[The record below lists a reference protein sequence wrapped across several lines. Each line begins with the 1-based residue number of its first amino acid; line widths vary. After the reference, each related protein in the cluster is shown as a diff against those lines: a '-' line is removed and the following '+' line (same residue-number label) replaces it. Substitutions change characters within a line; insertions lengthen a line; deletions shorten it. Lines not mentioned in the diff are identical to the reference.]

1 MVFDLEGAGPIA
13 GLDYDD
19 DHVLHAPSLRFAVAG
34 NPFRND
40 GEDNRRLITAVD
52 AALALRGGAAGGSP
66 DVEALE
72 INFVFSAGANLYVHL
87 PPRGRYVYGHAH
99 AADITSAHLATWLR
113 FAARHVTGSFTLAVP
128 VLPPGP
134 EMKAVPEHMKK
145 QRVVELPAAARA
157 ETMSLTF
164 GLARLAVPVAVAGA
178 GYHALGDLL
187 LSRAHIEPGG
197 ADERNLS
204 SLLSAA
210 GCPRLRRLRLEYI
223 TGLAALR
230 LDPAAAALEEVN
242 LHYIGDLSSLELD
255 APGLRQLRV
264 TTCFG
269 MYDDNATAR
278 ISAPN
283 LELLACNTLCIP
295 DRLLFFHGV
304 GSVRSLEKICL
315 SSRISHDDH
324 CKDGAIWLLQHCTA
338 ADSLDISLSPGQMK
352 EGLDTEETMSR
363 VPQLDNITNLAIDV
377 GPGKWH
383 NLKATIADLITKC
396 SRLERLSIGICSAND
411 SCSKPR
417 CFCNGK
423 DVEKISMEH
432 LREATIT
439 GYHSSKYHRSLVQF
453 IMAGAPALEKVTL
466 ELYVGKELHEDIP
479 CDRGRWAP
487 SVIEH
492 YPKGARTTV
501 YEWTADK
508 KREEEEE
515 EGSDGFILSK
525 F

>member
-1 MVFDLEGAGPIA
+1 MMIDLEGAGPIA

-34 NPFRND
+34 NPFRSD
-40 GEDNRRLITAVD
+40 GEDTRRLIPAVD
-52 AALALRGGAAGGSP
+52 ATLALRGGAGGLP

-72 INFVFSAGANLYVHL
+72 INFVFSAGANMYFHL
-87 PPRGRYVYGHAH
+87 PPNKGGYIYRHEH
-99 AADITSAHLATWLR
+99 AADITSAHLAAWLH
-113 FAARHVTGSFTLAVP
+113 FGARHVMGSFRLAVP
-128 VLPPGP
+128 TLSGP
-134 EMKAVPEHMKK
+134 EMKDVPEDMKK
-145 QRVVELPAAARA
+145 PRVAELPAAARA
-157 ETMSLTF
+157 ETMSLSF
-164 GLARLAVPVAVAGA
+164 GIARLAVPVAGTGA
-178 GYHALGDLL
+178 FHALGDLQ

-204 SLLSAA
+204 YMLSVT

-230 LDPAAAALEEVN
+230 LDPAAATLEEVT
-242 LHYIGDLSSLELD
+242 LHYIGELSSLELD

-264 TTCFG
+264 NSCFRMVDDDATT
-269 MYDDNATAR
+269 R

-283 LELLACNTLCIP
+283 LELLACDTMCIP
-295 DRLLFFHGV
+295 DRLLFFHGA
-304 GSVRSLEKICL
+304 GSVRRLEKISL
-315 SSRISHDDH
+315 WSHIYLAH
-324 CKDGAIWLLQHCTA
+324 CNAGAIWLLQNCTA
-338 ADSLDISLSPGQMK
+338 ADSLDIALSPAQMK
-352 EGLDTEETMSR
+352 EGLDNEETMSR

-377 GPGKWH
+377 HPGRWH

-396 SRLERLSIGICSAND
+396 SRLEHLSIDIDSAND

-423 DVEKISMEH
+423 DVEKTSMEY

-439 GYHSSKYHRSLVQF
+439 GFHPSKYHQSLVQF

-487 SVIEH
+487 SVIKH
-492 YPKGARTTV
+492 SPKGPCTTV
-501 YEWTADK
+501 YQWTADK
-508 KREEEEE
+508 KREEEE
-515 EGSDGFILSK
+515 GSDGLILSSIY
-525 F
+525 